1 MRAYIKAVG
10 WGCKERGRE
19 GQKCE
24 RFLRWKIL
32 QHGVTNLTRN
42 KEKSRGHFA
51 GFSPKSFGG
60 NTSKLRT
67 K

>member
-24 RFLRWKIL
+24 RFLRWEIL

-42 KEKSRGHFA
+42 KEKRKVEDTLQ
-51 GFSPKSFGG
+51 GFHLSHLVGTLQ
-60 NTSKLRT
+60 N
-67 K
+67 